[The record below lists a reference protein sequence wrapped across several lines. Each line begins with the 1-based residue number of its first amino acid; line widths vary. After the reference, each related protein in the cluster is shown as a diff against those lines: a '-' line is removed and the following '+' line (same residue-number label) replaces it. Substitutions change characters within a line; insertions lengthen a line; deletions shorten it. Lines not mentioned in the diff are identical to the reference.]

1 MKKIVLAVLAVMCVA
16 SFSFAGGGLGL
27 KLGGAQNDPK
37 TLEELFDY
45 YGGEL
50 TKGYGIFAIEG
61 FYEWGKEND
70 KIGLKVG
77 FDFYGD
83 NELKVGYG
91 KITETTYA
99 IPLTLYYKWDKGVKA
114 WNGYLGGGLTYIN
127 TDVEIGTDEDSENK
141 IFPHIVG
148 GLEYRF
154 TKVFALGFE
163 AKYNIA
169 AKIKKE
175 GDVYSNRSGMG
186 VVLTGRF
193 YF

>member
-1 MKKIVLAVLAVMCVA
+1 MKKVVLAVLAVMCFA
-16 SFSFAGGGLGL
+16 SISFAGGGLGL

-50 TKGYGIFAIEG
+50 TKGYGVFALEG
-61 FYEWGKEND
+61 FYEWAREKG
-70 KIGLKVG
+70 KIGLRFG

-99 IPLTLYYKWDKGVKA
+99 IPLTLYYKWDKGIKA
-114 WNGYLGGGLTYIN
+114 WSGYLGGGLTYIN
-127 TDVEIGTDEDSENK
+127 TEIEVGADEDSESK
-141 IFPHIVG
+141 FFPHIVG

-163 AKYNIA
+163 GKYNIA
-169 AKIKKE
+169 AKVKKD
-175 GDVYSNRSGMG
+175 GDVYSDRSGISG
-186 VVLTGRF
+186 ALVGRF